1 VPRGGAY
8 QEARSSKGDDDEQ
21 DPNHGRD
28 ELVMTRRRRTIG
40 DDFEKNERP
49 SQSGAEHVSARLLR
63 PAPKPGEQENQEDDR
78 RGGGKRSAGERGVTQ
93 RRTRQEKRDR
103 GEQKGPLHT
112 RRISGYTAGMARVA
126 VALLAILGVV
136 LASAGMFVAL
146 AVGLPA
152 LGLNPYGRNLLDQ
165 TLSGLF
171 TATTLYAVG
180 AALLASAV
188 RWMRTH
194 SGPLNLGS
202 FAFAGA
208 IIPVFAL
215 LMVLRGYW
223 TTVPLLLLFVVGLF
237 VPIALGGRPWG
248 KTLSE
253 RPRS

>member
-1 VPRGGAY
+1 
-8 QEARSSKGDDDEQ
+8 
-21 DPNHGRD
+21 
-28 ELVMTRRRRTIG
+28 
-40 DDFEKNERP
+40 
-49 SQSGAEHVSARLLR
+49 
-63 PAPKPGEQENQEDDR
+63 
-78 RGGGKRSAGERGVTQ
+78 
-93 RRTRQEKRDR
+93 
-103 GEQKGPLHT
+103 
-112 RRISGYTAGMARVA
+112 MARVA

-152 LGLNPYGRNLLDQ
+152 LGLNRYGRNPLDQ